1 MGATIVHVHQQGEA
15 KQNNGSVF
23 RRNLLN
29 RLQQEFKGR
38 EEMRQRSLQEWV
50 CYVSF
55 ICNVFDYLK
64 VLTHTAHRLLNL

>member
-1 MGATIVHVHQQGEA
+1 MVVHVHLQGEA
-15 KQNNGSVF
+15 KQNNGNVF

-64 VLTHTAHRLLNL
+64 VLTHAAHFSTC